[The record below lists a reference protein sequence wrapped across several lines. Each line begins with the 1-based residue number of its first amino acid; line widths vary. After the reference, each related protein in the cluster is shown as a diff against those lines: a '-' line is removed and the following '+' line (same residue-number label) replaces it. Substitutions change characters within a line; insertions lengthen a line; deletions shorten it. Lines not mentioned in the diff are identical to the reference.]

1 MAVWQL
7 LIIYEIVPIVLW
19 GFAWYYENSY
29 SKFPDTS
36 KGFKIKCAKE
46 NEEIWN
52 YANKTAAKIFNI
64 TAIALF
70 IFIAITLIMLPIS
83 FIIIAIIVIISIFI
97 SLLIINI
104 MIRRRAKYKR

>member
-1 MAVWQL
+1 MTVWQL

-29 SKFPDTS
+29 SQFPDIS

-70 IFIAITLIMLPIS
+70 IFIAISIIMLPIS
-83 FIIIAIIVIISIFI
+83 FIAIAIIVIVSIFI
-97 SLLIINI
+97 SLLIINF
-104 MIRRRAKYKR
+104 MIRRKAKYKR

>member
-29 SKFPDTS
+29 SQFPDTS
-36 KGFKIKCAKE
+36 KGFKTKCSKE

-52 YANKTAAKIFNI
+52 YANKTAAKILNI

-83 FIIIAIIVIISIFI
+83 FIFIAIIIVISIVI

-104 MIRRRAKYKR
+104 MIRRKVKYTR

>member
-7 LIIYEIVPIVLW
+7 LIIYEIIPIVLW

-36 KGFKIKCAKE
+36 KGFKIKCAKKD
-46 NEEIWN
+46 EEIWV
-52 YANKTAAKIFNI
+52 YANKTAGKIFNI

-70 IFIAITLIMLPIS
+70 IFIAIALVMLPIS
-83 FIIIAIIVIISIFI
+83 FIFIAVIVFISIFI
-97 SLLIINI
+97 LSTILVQ
-104 MIRRRAKYKR
+104 RD

>member
-7 LIIYEIVPIVLW
+7 LIIYENIPIVLW

-36 KGFKIKCAKE
+36 KGFKIKCAKKD
-46 NEEIWN
+46 EEIWV
-52 YANKTAAKIFNI
+52 YANKIAGKIFNI

-70 IFIAITLIMLPIS
+70 IFIAIALVMLPIS
-83 FIIIAIIVIISIFI
+83 FI
-97 SLLIINI
+97 
-104 MIRRRAKYKR
+104 

>member
-7 LIIYEIVPIVLW
+7 LIIYEIIPIVLW

-36 KGFKIKCAKE
+36 KGFKIKCAKKD
-46 NEEIWN
+46 EEIWV
-52 YANKTAAKIFNI
+52 YANKIAGKIFNI

-70 IFIAITLIMLPIS
+70 IFIAIALVMLPIS
-83 FIIIAIIVIISIFI
+83 FIFIAVIVFISIFI
-97 SLLIINI
+97 ALLIINI
-104 MIRRRAKYKR
+104 MIRRKAKYKR